1 MRYAAQNA
9 KSPQKPKEYVGVK
22 GEKITLPVTIVKTKT
37 KANPHNPLGGTMQY
51 IKMEDESGNIIVW
64 FNAGRPVEATEG
76 KKVVVSGTVSQHSIF
91 AGSKVTHIKRAKIN

>member
-1 MRYAAQNA
+1 VRYAAQNA